1 MPDFRVSKYH
11 HCVCVGKNSSHCPQ
25 LRLHQTFRGRDQAQ
39 YFKGHLT
46 AAAKDNFRMTTLAN
60 LSEREASRVEQ
71 SGHQFVFFF
80 LFFPLWHMEVPRLGA
95 KSELP
100 LLPAYT
106 TATAT
111 PNPSHIGDPHCSLQ
125 QHQILNP
132 PSEAR
137 NRTRLLTDTSRVL
150 HPLSHSRTS

>member
-1 MPDFRVSKYH
+1 MCFTELTNRKEAGSIMPDFRVSKYH

-60 LSEREASRVEQ
+60 LSEREASRMEQ

-80 LFFPLWHMEVPRLGA
+80 LFFSPVAYGSSQARGQIRAAAAASLHHSHSHA
-95 KSELP
+95 KSK
-100 LLPAYT
+100 
-106 TATAT
+106 
-111 PNPSHIGDPHCSLQ
+111 PH
-125 QHQILNP
+125 
-132 PSEAR
+132 R
-137 NRTRLLTDTSRVL
+137 
-150 HPLSHSRTS
+150 